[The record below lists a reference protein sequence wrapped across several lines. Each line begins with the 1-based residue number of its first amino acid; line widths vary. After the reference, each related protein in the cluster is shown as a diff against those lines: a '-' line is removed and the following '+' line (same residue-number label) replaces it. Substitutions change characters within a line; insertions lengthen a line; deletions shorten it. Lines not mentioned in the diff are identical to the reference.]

1 MEINSSVIQKK
12 IEDGEYT
19 YVGEC
24 TDDLV
29 KREIR
34 NRVVIINKEWLD
46 KQENPISIINSL
58 TNNGTLKHMIV

>member
-19 YVGEC
+19 CVREGS
-24 TDDLV
+24 DDLMG
-29 KREIR
+29 REIT

-46 KQENPISIINSL
+46 TQENPIKMINSL